1 MNISQIKKIVLT
13 GTPEQVQSAV
23 GNRKEVTQ
31 IQMKALSET
40 KLLRED
46 GLFVEEDNMGQATWY
61 YIWKKVNVTGP
72 HDWERL
78 NLGSQFYWNEGSY
91 NAEGEHSLYNE
102 YGMAL

>member
-1 MNISQIKKIVLT
+1 MTNGQIKKMVLT
-13 GTPEQVQSAV
+13 GTPNEIKAMLE
-23 GNRKEVTQ
+23 NRKEVTQ
-31 IQMKALSET
+31 QQIKQLINP
-40 KLLRED
+40 LREE
-46 GLFVEEDNMGQATWY
+46 GVYIEEDNMGQATWY

>member
-1 MNISQIKKIVLT
+1 MNISQIKEIVLT

-46 GLFVEEDNMGQATWY
+46 GLFV
-61 YIWKKVNVTGP
+61 
-72 HDWERL
+72 
-78 NLGSQFYWNEGSY
+78 
-91 NAEGEHSLYNE
+91 
-102 YGMAL
+102 